1 MTQWLDS
8 IAPEHVPGGGLT
20 SITTF
25 SLNALYELH
34 KKARNWWTYS
44 NCKLPLIR
52 YQGCTIKLYRS
63 TSVDYVTVWATCG
76 DMSATEKL
84 YQSTQP
90 SILLYN
96 KNKRIVTTN
105 THKQHRKPYKK
116 IFIKPPAMWE
126 NKWYFQQDICKLP
139 LFLLITSACSLGRYY
154 MPSTAISNTIGFTS
168 LNTDF
173 FKLHNWKSPSPTT
186 GYRPNTEFYL
196 YTFNSHT
203 HFEIATYKDLIYL
216 GNTKDWGPGLPIDR
230 AVPTGDW
237 NTKVE
242 TYFGKLSLWGN
253 AFYSP
258 YWDPNYENLIITK
271 KTFEQIKTQAKE
283 TNGTKKLSEGD
294 FFTKLSQPLTW
305 ECRYNSQQDQS
316 HNAVFFTPVTGTPT
330 PWETPHVHNL
340 ISDGLP
346 LWLILNGLI
355 DYHRKRLDIQGL
367 MTDYVLAIVSDYI
380 EPKNK
385 SYYVPLDQDFLQG
398 KSPYEGPD
406 GVIHIYDAQNW
417 FPKVNFQQQ
426 TINDIITT
434 GPATAKLPKKISAEA
449 YMSYKFHFKLGG
461 CPAPM
466 DDICDPCDRGKF
478 PTPSN
483 FISSTLLQS
492 PETPVE
498 YYLHAFDQRRDLL
511 TERASKRIK
520 KDRDSK
526 QTIFAS
532 TGHTQTEV
540 PIRTPETSSTETS
553 SEEEK
558 EDEET
563 LLLNVNKQRRKQRKL
578 RHRILKL
585 LQLTENL

>member
-34 KKARNWWTYS
+34 RKARNWWTYS

-96 KNKRIVTTN
+96 KNKRIVTSN
-105 THKQHRKPYKK
+105 QHKQHKKPYKK
-116 IFIKPPAMWE
+116 LFIRPPAMWE
-126 NKWYFQQDICKLP
+126 NKWYFQQDIAKLP

-173 FKLHNWKSPSPTT
+173 FKLHNWKTPSATT
-186 GYRPNTEFYL
+186 GYRPNNDFYL
-196 YTFNSHT
+196 YTFSSHT
-203 HFEIATYKDLIYL
+203 HFDEATFESLIYL
-216 GNTKDWGPGLPIDR
+216 GNTKDWGPGLPINQ
-230 AVPTGDW
+230 TGSGDW
-237 NTKVE
+237 TSKVNK
-242 TYFGKLSLWGN
+242 YFTTLALWGN
-253 AFYSP
+253 IFYSP
-258 YWDPNYENLIITK
+258 YWDDSYENLIVTK
-271 KTFEQIKTQAKE
+271 DNLDTVKQKAL
-283 TNGTKKLSEGD
+283 NNSGRDKLKDKG
-294 FFTKLSQPLTW
+294 FTKLSQPLTW
-305 ECRYNSQQDQS
+305 NCRYNPQQDQS
-316 HNAVFFTPVTGTPT
+316 HNAVFFTPVQGTPQ

-340 ISDGLP
+340 TSDGLP

-367 MTDYVLAIVSDYI
+367 MTDYVLAMVSDYI

-385 SYYVPLDQDFLQG
+385 TYYVPLDFEFLHG
-398 KSPYEGPD
+398 KSPYEGSE

-417 FPKVNFQQQ
+417 FPKVNFQVK

-434 GPATAKLPKKISAEA
+434 GPGTAKLPKNISAEA
-449 YMSYKFHFKLGG
+449 YFTYKFHFKLGG

-466 DDICDPCDRGKF
+466 DDICDPSDRGKF
-478 PTPSN
+478 PTPNN
-483 FISSTLLQS
+483 FLSSTLLQS
-492 PETPVE
+492 PETPIE

-511 TERASKRIK
+511 TERAAKRIK
-520 KDRDSK
+520 KDRDFK
-526 QTIFAS
+526 QTIFTS

-540 PIRTPETSSTETS
+540 PIRSPETSSTETS